1 MRIILFSLLTFVLL
15 FSDDSE
21 SERYIFAF
29 KFNNDYYIDMESVV
43 NVSSGI
49 YEFQQLFSAR
59 MLQEFE
65 KPNPSSGEIKMIQSF
80 QNVIASSRR
89 NDEMK
94 PNHDAQKLS
103 GTSYTMIIDSLG
115 FVVSTIGNSDLAQEV
130 LEESDEVN
138 WLFGVNSERGNLK
151 YFMGSDSLQYVG
163 DVWSVYD
170 TTYEVTSTYGFEK
183 FNGSAI
189 TYSNYSFEKIKKKRG
204 NVLAVVKCKAGMEV
218 QGIGTNWDQTIEF
231 TQIGEFICTITFN
244 VTRGL
249 LASNRVNGTLIM
261 KGVDLGDDSS
271 WRADMNIALKQK
283 GKLK

>member
-1 MRIILFSLLTFVLL
+1 MMRMILFSLLTFSLL
-15 FSDDSE
+15 FSNDSE
-21 SERYIFAF
+21 GYVFELNL
-29 KFNNDYYIDMESVV
+29 NNDFYMDMESVV
-43 NVSSGI
+43 DMAYGT

>member
-1 MRIILFSLLTFVLL
+1 MMRMILFSLLTFSLL
-15 FSDDSE
+15 FSNDSE
-21 SERYIFAF
+21 GYVFEL
-29 KFNNDYYIDMESVV
+29 NLDNDFYVDMESVIDFSV
-43 NVSSGI
+43 GT

-115 FVVSTIGNSDLAQEV
+115 FVLSTIGNSDLAQEV
-130 LEESDEVN
+130 LDESDEVN

-244 VTRGL
+244 VTKGL

>member
-1 MRIILFSLLTFVLL
+1 MMRMILFSLLTFSLL
-15 FSDDSE
+15 FSNDSE
-21 SERYIFAF
+21 GYVFEL
-29 KFNNDYYIDMESVV
+29 NLDNDFYVDMESVIDFSV
-43 NVSSGI
+43 GT

-204 NVLAVVKCKAGMEV
+204 NVLAVVKCKVGMEV

>member
-1 MRIILFSLLTFVLL
+1 MMRMILFSLLTFSLL
-15 FSDDSE
+15 FSNDSE
-21 SERYIFAF
+21 GYVFELNMA
-29 KFNNDYYIDMESVV
+29 NDFYVDMESVIDFSV
-43 NVSSGI
+43 GT

-65 KPNPSSGEIKMIQSF
+65 KPHPSSGEIKMIQSF

-244 VTRGL
+244 VTKGL

>member
-1 MRIILFSLLTFVLL
+1 MRMILFSLLTFSLL
-15 FSDDSE
+15 FSNDSE
-21 SERYIFAF
+21 GYVFELNL
-29 KFNNDYYIDMESVV
+29 NNDFYVDMESVV
-43 NVSSGI
+43 DMAYGS

-80 QNVIASSRR
+80 QNVISSLRR

-94 PNHDAQKLS
+94 PNHDAQKLT
-103 GTSYTMIIDSLG
+103 GTSYTMMIDSLG
-115 FVVSTIGNSDLAQEV
+115 FVLSTIGNSDLAQEV
-130 LEESDEVN
+130 LDESDEVN

-151 YFMGSDSLQYVG
+151 YFLGSDSLQYVG
-163 DVWSVYD
+163 DVWSIYD
-170 TTYEVTSTYGFEK
+170 TTYDVESTYGFEK
-183 FNGSAI
+183 FNGSSI

-204 NVLAVVKCKAGMEV
+204 NVLAVIKCKAGMEV

-249 LASNRVNGTLIM
+249 LHSNRVNGTLTM
-261 KGVDLGDDSS
+261 KGVNLSDDSS

>member
-1 MRIILFSLLTFVLL
+1 MMRMILFSLLTFSLL
-15 FSDDSE
+15 FSNDSE
-21 SERYIFAF
+21 GYVFEL
-29 KFNNDYYIDMESVV
+29 NLDNDFYVDMESVIDFSV
-43 NVSSGI
+43 GT

-94 PNHDAQKLS
+94 PDHDSQKLS

>member
-1 MRIILFSLLTFVLL
+1 MMRMILFSLLTFSLL
-15 FSDDSE
+15 FSNDSE
-21 SERYIFAF
+21 GYVFEL
-29 KFNNDYYIDMESVV
+29 NLDNDFYVDMESVIDFSV
-43 NVSSGI
+43 GT

-65 KPNPSSGEIKMIQSF
+65 KPHPSSGEIKMIQSF

-204 NVLAVVKCKAGMEV
+204 NVLAVIKCKAGMEV

>member
-1 MRIILFSLLTFVLL
+1 MMRMILFSLLTFSLL
-15 FSDDSE
+15 FSNDSE
-21 SERYIFAF
+21 GYVFEL
-29 KFNNDYYIDMESVV
+29 NLDNDFYVDMESVIDFSV
-43 NVSSGI
+43 GT